1 MTKNTSAPLTMVS
14 APKRVKKEKDKDK
27 DVKPVE
33 DKQYDLRPDWM
44 KPGFIQKK
52 EENKDN
58 NTDDIKRF
66 EDHLDNDY
74 GDYYEEDD
82 DIYYKELYYE
92 RLNNILSKYDPE
104 DYESR
109 YYAKIYFELQQLD
122 EEIHPWNYY

>member
-1 MTKNTSAPLTMVS
+1 MSKNTLAPLTMVS
-14 APKRVKKEKDKDK
+14 APKRVKKEKD
-27 DVKPVE
+27 VKQVE
-33 DKQYDLRPDWM
+33 DKPYDLRPDWM

-52 EENKDN
+52 EENKYDKP
-58 NTDDIKRF
+58 DDIKNN
-66 EDHLDNDY
+66 EDPLDNESD
-74 GDYYEEDD
+74 DYYEEDD